1 MTGALVSGLVAG
13 YGIAVPVG
21 AVGAY
26 LVAVTA
32 RTGLKVGA
40 CAALGVAAA
49 DGAYALGAA
58 LGGAAL
64 VPFLQPVTVP
74 LRWAAA
80 FVLVGLAV
88 WSGAGAITRYRRDRS
103 DPGRVQQALTGGRA
117 FLGFLG
123 ITLMNPVTVVYFT
136 ALVLATR
143 TASDP
148 TRLEQ
153 LLFVGGAF
161 VASASW
167 QLLLAGGGALLGKA
181 LTGRRGRL
189 VTALSSSTLIVVLAV
204 HLLLTAGER

>member
-1 MTGALVSGLVAG
+1 MGALVSGLVAG

-32 RTGLKVGA
+32 RTGLRVGS

-49 DGAYALGAA
+49 DGAYALVATV
-58 LGGAAL
+58 GGAAL
-64 VPFLQPVTVP
+64 VPFLQPVTLP
-74 LRWAAA
+74 LRWAAVL
-80 FVLVGLAV
+80 VLVGLAG
-88 WSGAGAITRYRRDRS
+88 WSGAGAITRYRRGRS
-103 DPGRVQQALTGGRA
+103 DPGRTEKAMTGGRA

-123 ITLMNPVTVVYFT
+123 ITLMNPMTVVYFT
-136 ALVLATR
+136 ALVLGSGAG
-143 TASDP
+143 ADP

-153 LLFVGGAF
+153 VLFVGGAF
-161 VASASW
+161 AASASW

-189 VTALSSSTLIVVLAV
+189 ATALTSSTLIVALAV
-204 HLLLTAGER
+204 HLLLTAG